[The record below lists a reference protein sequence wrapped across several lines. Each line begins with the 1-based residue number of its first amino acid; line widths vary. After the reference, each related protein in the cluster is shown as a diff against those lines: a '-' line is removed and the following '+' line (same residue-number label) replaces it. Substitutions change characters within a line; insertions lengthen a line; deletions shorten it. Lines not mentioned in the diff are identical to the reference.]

1 MNWIVKSFRKVNQDD
16 LDADFACEHVKAG
29 DSAHVN
35 QERDSFGIVGQAVLC
50 DACHEAAE
58 EAEGEETDFCYDCG
72 QEKKIKD
79 VIYWR
84 WYDFYAPQGDEPLC
98 ICDECKRKPKH
109 INRIKRDREDQ
120 DAEDEYYSR

>member
-1 MNWIVKSFRKVNQDD
+1 MNWIVKSFREVNQDD

-58 EAEGEETDFCYDCG
+58 AAEGEETDFCYDCG

-84 WYDFYAPQGDEPLC
+84 WYDFYAPQGDDPLC
-98 ICDECKRKPKH
+98 ICRDCWSKDKH
-109 INRIKRDREDQ
+109 QRRMAKDAADRE
-120 DAEDEYYSR
+120 AEDDYYSR

>member
-58 EAEGEETDFCYDCG
+58 VAEGEETDFCYDCG
-72 QEKKIKD
+72 KEYKIKD

-84 WYDFYAPQGDEPLC
+84 WYDFYAPQGDDPLC
-98 ICDECKRKPKH
+98 ICRDCWSKDKH
-109 INRIKRDREDQ
+109 QRRMAKDAADREADI
-120 DAEDEYYSR
+120 